1 MSKSLGAGPGWGT
14 VQAWSTVHCRQK
26 LSELSR
32 AFNQLKLDKKKQE
45 EDFAAQEMESVARL
59 TSKVDT
65 SMLLQLHRRPVTTE
79 CVSVSLPTEWQC
91 HFLQSESP
99 GITQSTSAVLDAGP
113 AGMGA
118 GSARQRE

>member
-1 MSKSLGAGPGWGT
+1 MHKSCRSYKTSMSKSLGVGPGWGT

-59 TSKVDT
+59 TSKVDI

-79 CVSVSLPTEWQC
+79 CVSVSLAHRVAVPLPTEREPG
-91 HFLQSESP
+91 HHTVDVSSP
-99 GITQSTSAVLDAGP
+99 
-113 AGMGA
+113 
-118 GSARQRE
+118 